1 MRVFHTGA
9 EIIERPDVFY
19 GRKNA
24 DFGQG
29 FYLTPDRDFACLWGG
44 EGSVVN
50 RYELEL
56 AGLTVKRFERDA
68 DWFDYIFHNRRGR
81 DGLDADVVI
90 GPIANDTVFDTLGMI
105 GSGFLKPEE
114 ALRLLEIGPVYT
126 QMALKSPRAA
136 AQLRFLGAE
145 KLPEPDRERLARE
158 SGIVRHRR
166 KEGKRL
172 GANAYGC
179 TDSPPGVLFT
189 GRGRHA

>member
-1 MRVFHTGA
+1 M
-9 EIIERPDVFY
+9 
-19 GRKNA
+19 
-24 DFGQG
+24 
-29 FYLTPDRDFACLWGG
+29 
-44 EGSVVN
+44 
-50 RYELEL
+50 
-56 AGLTVKRFERDA
+56 
-68 DWFDYIFHNRRGR
+68 
-81 DGLDADVVI
+81 I